1 MPRLPTREELSDA
14 RKQGTINKN
23 DRITQ
28 DVRGFVFVDDASG
41 SRLHCE
47 VHIGKSVRV
56 TLLTSISISAF
67 GEEVHVAWFALSFHP
82 HGFQPKVDFVF
93 RKGVQWRPTNGNGL
107 EHSSRMPPWR
117 TNQQHHRNGTVAT
130 R

>member
-93 RKGVQWRPTNGNGL
+93 RKGFNGDLPMATG
-107 EHSSRMPPWR
+107 SSTAAVCRRGGPINS
-117 TNQQHHRNGTVAT
+117 TIGTE